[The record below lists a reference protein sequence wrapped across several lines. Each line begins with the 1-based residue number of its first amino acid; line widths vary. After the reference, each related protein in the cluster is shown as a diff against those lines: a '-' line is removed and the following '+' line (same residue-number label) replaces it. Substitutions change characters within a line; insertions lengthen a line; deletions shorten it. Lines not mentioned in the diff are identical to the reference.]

1 MLSSV
6 STSVELFEVPVR
18 TFSADWAMLVVL
30 QKKLKAKIPILNN
43 PFFMVTDF

>member
-6 STSVELFEVPVR
+6 SAPVELVEVPFSS
-18 TFSADWAMLVVL
+18 FSADWAMLVVL

-43 PFFMVTDF
+43 PFFMVTGF